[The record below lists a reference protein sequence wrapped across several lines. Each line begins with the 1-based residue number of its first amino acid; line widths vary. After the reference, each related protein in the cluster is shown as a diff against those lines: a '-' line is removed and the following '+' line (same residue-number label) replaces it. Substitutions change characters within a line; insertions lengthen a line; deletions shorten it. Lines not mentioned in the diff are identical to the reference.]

1 MGGLGRTLVLPSTPG
16 PVLLSSP
23 DPGVTSIGRPTGG
36 ELLVGWDPCPHQCTW
51 DGWGRGPGPQGGC
64 VLPVSQQRSLPAPH
78 SLCPHG
84 ERPLGCSCH
93 WKGGQGCRLAA
104 CVAAGGH
111 RWPSHTHSGQWAEE
125 SPLSLPCTCCA
136 PTPTP
141 HPMNTGSALGCGRYG
156 EPFGGSV

>member
-1 MGGLGRTLVLPSTPG
+1 MGGLGRTLALPSTPG

-51 DGWGRGPGPQGGC
+51 DGWGRGPGHPRRLCPAGQPAAEPACSTQPLPHTGRGLLVLVVTGKVGRAVGC
-64 VLPVSQQRSLPAPH
+64 
-78 SLCPHG
+78 SLCSSSRWALMAESHPLWTVGGG
-84 ERPLGCSCH
+84 E
-93 WKGGQGCRLAA
+93 
-104 CVAAGGH
+104 
-111 RWPSHTHSGQWAEE
+111 
-125 SPLSLPCTCCA
+125 PLSLPCTCCA

-156 EPFGGSV
+156 EPLGG